1 MVTGMK
7 ERPVVVVIDDEESIR
22 EGCLQTLEGRGY
34 RTAAAPDGSR
44 GLRLVG
50 KAKPHVI
57 LVDLRM
63 PGMSGM
69 EVLQRICELDPDGV
83 SIVMTGYGSIP
94 SAVEAMRNGA
104 HDYLE
109 KPLTPDRLIEAV
121 DEAMPIAEARLGKGT
136 RLPERDHAE
145 GALIRFILRKASRYK
160 DFARK
165 LEYEG
170 QRELSGWGISSES
183 SRAILSRDTAWLT
196 SRCGELALEE
206 RKWLEQRPW

>member
-1 MVTGMK
+1 MVTRNSD
-7 ERPVVVVIDDEESIR
+7 RPVVVVIDDEESIR
-22 EGCLQTLEGRGY
+22 EGCLRTLEGRGY
-34 RTAAAPDGSR
+34 RTAAAADGAR

-50 KAKPHVI
+50 RAKPQVI

-109 KPLTPDRLIEAV
+109 KPLTPDRLIEVV
-121 DEAMPIAEARLGKGT
+121 DEAMPLAEAKLGKGS
-136 RLPERDHAE
+136 RLPEKDHAE

-160 DFARK
+160 EFARK

-183 SRAILSRDTAWLT
+183 RRAILAGDTAWLT
-196 SRCGELALEE
+196 SICGELAPEE
-206 RKWLEQRPW
+206 REWLEKRPW